1 MLTIKTILA
10 PVDFSDRSEAEAET
24 AANVARHFGSK
35 IVLVHVIPMFGHM
48 HPADPTAAKAY
59 QRKFEAE
66 IRAGVE
72 TALEE
77 MAERLPI
84 PENIETLVL
93 SGDPAEQIEC
103 VAKQKRPDLVVLPTA
118 GRGRFRQSTL
128 GSVTTKLLHDLDC
141 PVMTGVH
148 LERVE
153 ARAEHPFR
161 RIGWLATLQPGDDK
175 VLAWARDFAA
185 AYDADLRALYAL
197 PEGRSQ
203 QEAHDQIEDL
213 LRHAGV
219 KTSITICEGRG
230 EAVLHELVKA
240 EHVDV
245 IVASRERSDV
255 TVGLFGF
262 YSDVTETVRLSPRP
276 VISV

>member
-10 PVDFSDRSEAEAET
+10 PIDFSDRSEAEAET
-24 AANVARHFGSK
+24 AANIARHFGSK
-35 IVLVHVIPMFGHM
+35 IALVHVIPMFGHP

-59 QRKFEAE
+59 QRKYEDE
-66 IRAGVE
+66 IRGGVE
-72 TALEE
+72 TALQE
-77 MAERLPI
+77 MAGRLAMTG
-84 PENIETLVL
+84 NIETIVR

-103 VAKQKRPDLVVLPTA
+103 VARERRPDLVVLPTA

-128 GSVTTKLLHDLDC
+128 GSVTRKLLHDLTC

-148 LERVE
+148 LEHIA

-161 RIGWLATLQPGDDK
+161 RIGWLATLQPEDDK

-185 AYDADLRALYAL
+185 AYDADLRVLHAQTENCSKEIAL
-197 PEGRSQ
+197 EK
-203 QEAHDQIEDL
+203 IEDL
-213 LRHAGV
+213 LRGAGV
-219 KTSITICEGRG
+219 TAEITIRPGKGDE
-230 EAVLHELVKA
+230 VLYELVKA

-245 IVASRERSDV
+245 IVSTRERSDAA
-255 TVGLFGF
+255 VGLFGI
-262 YSDVTETVRLSPRP
+262 YSDVTEAVRLSPRP